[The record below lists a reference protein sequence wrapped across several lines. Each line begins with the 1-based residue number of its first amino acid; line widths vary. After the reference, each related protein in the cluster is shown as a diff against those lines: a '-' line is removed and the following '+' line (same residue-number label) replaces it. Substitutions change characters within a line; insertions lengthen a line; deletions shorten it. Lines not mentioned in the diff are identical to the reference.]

1 MKLPKGVR
9 LCLEII
15 QAPKGFKLQA
25 VVRSGECKRCAK
37 GKVEHGTPT
46 WAKTELLLWMA
57 LETLAQDKIA
67 RIGLDAT
74 ATDRNVPARRR

>member
-25 VVRSGECKRCAK
+25 VVRAGECPNCSR

-67 RIGLDAT
+67 RIGLDST
-74 ATDRNVPARRR
+74 ADRNAPARRR